1 MTLQLQMLGT
11 GSAFAKN
18 YYNNNAL
25 LITPDYTLLV
35 DCGFTGPLAMYD
47 LGRSFDE
54 VDAVLVTHIHADHIG
69 GLEELAFSLR
79 SRGARKMTLLLA
91 EALIDPLWEHTLM
104 GSMYQEG
111 KITRLEDIF
120 DVRPI
125 VPGMPCRLSRD
136 LTVNLIQT
144 PHIPGKLSYSL
155 LLNDDIFYSADMT
168 FEPELL
174 TNLVRNQGCRLIFHD
189 CQLEGPG
196 VVHTTLEE
204 LKSLPE
210 DVRSVIS
217 LMHYGDEKPDY
228 VGRTDGMPFLEQ
240 HVVYPLQG

>member
-25 LITPDYTLLV
+25 LLGPDYTLLV
-35 DCGFTGPLAMYD
+35 DCGFTAPLSMHD
-47 LGRSFDE
+47 LGRSFTE

-69 GLEELAFSLR
+69 GLEELAYSLR
-79 SRGARKMTLLLA
+79 QRSSRKMTLLLA
-91 EALIDPLWEHTLM
+91 EMLIDPLWEHTLM

-111 KITRLEDIF
+111 KVTGLEDIF
-120 DVRPI
+120 DVRPL
-125 VPGMPCRLSRD
+125 VPGTPYRLSRD
-136 LTVNLIQT
+136 LTVKLLQT

-155 LLNDDIFYSADMT
+155 FLNNDIFYSADMT

-174 TNLVRNQGCRLIFHD
+174 TNLVRSQGCRQIFHD

-204 LKSLPE
+204 LKRLPE
-210 DVRSVIS
+210 DVRRLIS

-228 VGRTDGMPFLEQ
+228 VGKTEGMPFLEQ
-240 HVVYPLQG
+240 HVVYPLQK